1 MASSCWSARRHAH
14 AIWVG
19 NSNGTN
25 GRAGVQ
31 NSSLS
36 KLLRWDWNLEKS
48 IATGTHNSERRRH
61 LAVKREAEEDL
72 GQMTRTHSLPRE
84 REAHSLRDSAQ
95 VTAPGAVTSK
105 IVSVSTSPNR
115 QNRSKRTNRA
125 GFVGIGSPHGSM
137 PHFLGR

>member
-1 MASSCWSARRHAH
+1 MARSCWLARRHAH

-48 IATGTHNSERRRH
+48 IATGTHNSEPLNYLERR
-61 LAVKREAEEDL
+61 LAAAMRFTMRAASGSYAARL
-72 GQMTRTHSLPRE
+72 GVQVPMNAPCRYTLGLGYASLFPR
-84 REAHSLRDSAQ
+84 
-95 VTAPGAVTSK
+95 
-105 IVSVSTSPNR
+105 SVCT
-115 QNRSKRTNRA
+115 
-125 GFVGIGSPHGSM
+125 G
-137 PHFLGR
+137 